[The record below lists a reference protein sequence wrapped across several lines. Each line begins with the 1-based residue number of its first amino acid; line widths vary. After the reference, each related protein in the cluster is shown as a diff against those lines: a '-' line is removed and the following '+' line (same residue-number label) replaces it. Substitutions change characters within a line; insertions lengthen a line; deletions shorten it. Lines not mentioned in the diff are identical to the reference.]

1 MVTKFSPSFK
11 NNVVEKMLNRAPEV
25 TINDIA
31 KDYGIAHSTVG
42 RWVRESR
49 QMTLGNNS
57 TMTTKEKRPQDWN
70 AAEKFQAIIDCAPL
84 DDEAI
89 SAYCRQQG
97 LYAHHIKQWQHDFI
111 QSQSG
116 QKGRAERGQLNA
128 LRTENK
134 QLKSELNRKEKA
146 LAETAALLVLKKKAQ
161 AIWGSD
167 ADN

>member
-1 MVTKFSPSFK
+1 MATKFSQSFK
-11 NNVVEKMLNRAPEV
+11 NNVVEKMLNRAAEV
-25 TINDIA
+25 RIEDIA

-49 QMTLGNNS
+49 QMTVGNNS

-70 AAEKFQAIIDCAPL
+70 AAEKFQAIIDCATL

-89 SAYCRQQG
+89 SAWCRQQG
-97 LYAHHIKQWQHDFI
+97 LYAHHIKQWQQVFI
-111 QSQSG
+111 QSQSSQEG
-116 QKGRAERGQLNA
+116 RGQLKA
-128 LRTENK
+128 LREENK
-134 QLKSELNRKEKA
+134 QLKSELKRKEKA

-161 AIWGSD
+161 AVWASD

>member
-1 MVTKFSPSFK
+1 M
-11 NNVVEKMLNRAPEV
+11 
-25 TINDIA
+25 I
-31 KDYGIAHSTVG
+31 
-42 RWVRESR
+42 
-49 QMTLGNNS
+49 LGNNG

-97 LYAHHIKQWQHDFI
+97 LYAHHIKQWQHKFI

-116 QKGRAERGQLNA
+116 QKRGQLNV
-128 LRTENK
+128 LRAENK

-146 LAETAALLVLKKKAQ
+146 LAETAALLVMKKKAQ
-161 AIWGSD
+161 ATWGNEVGNGSWKS
-167 ADN
+167 NVNSY